1 MRVSLVIVGAALA
14 LAACHSGSGAGD
26 VVVNSSTDNT
36 VGTASDEMTNIDAAQ
51 GISTNLAAD
60 VGNANAPSEPGLSDA
75 NTSDANDSVPAAPVA
90 AKPKHHA
97 AAKPAADSG
106 NSADS
111 GN

>member
-14 LAACHSGSGAGD
+14 LAACHSGSGTGD

-51 GISTNLAAD
+51 GISTNMAAD
-60 VGNANAPSEPGLSDA
+60 VGNGAAPSEPGLSDA
-75 NTSDANDSVPAAPVA
+75 NASDTSDSAPAAPVA
-90 AKPKHHA
+90 TAKPKRH
-97 AAKPAADSG
+97 AAKPAADTG